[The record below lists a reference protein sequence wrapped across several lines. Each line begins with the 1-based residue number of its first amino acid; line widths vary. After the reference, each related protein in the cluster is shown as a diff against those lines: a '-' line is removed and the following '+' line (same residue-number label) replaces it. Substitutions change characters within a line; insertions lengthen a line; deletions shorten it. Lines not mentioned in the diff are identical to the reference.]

1 MAGIREHTPVVRR
14 RVVSDAPV
22 AIRARNLSKVYRI
35 YQSPVHALKE
45 AITGKSRHIRRVALD
60 RVDLEVRRG
69 EIIGVLGRN
78 GAGKSTLLKL
88 IAGTLKRTEG
98 DLDVY
103 GRISAILELGSG
115 FHPEYTGRENIYMG
129 GMCLGMSRREVD
141 SKVEAIIE
149 FSELREVIDQPFK
162 TYSTGMQA
170 RLTFS
175 VAISVDPDI
184 LIVDEALS
192 VGDARFQLKCS
203 TRLQQFRERAATV
216 LLVSHDSNAITT
228 LCDRAMIL
236 EDGRVYAEG
245 DPKQMTIA
253 YHSLLFGEQKA
264 EAGLNIARAV
274 ESSLSQ
280 EPLATAELPAQ
291 PFTVEANMRYGTR
304 EARLVDYGILDR
316 GGHRLQV
323 IQSGEAC
330 RIYMVLDCDQDIVD
344 LSCGFSIK
352 DRRGTVLWGA
362 TNISQTQTAY
372 KARASSRLI
381 IAADCT
387 MWLSAGEYFVTLGA
401 AHLADGAKIDFAED
415 AIGFKVIGPEG
426 IFTTSVVNLQTT
438 FNIECQTAEVER
450 NR

>member
-1 MAGIREHTPVVRR
+1 
-14 RVVSDAPV
+14 VSDAPV

>member
-1 MAGIREHTPVVRR
+1 MAGIREYTPVVRR
-14 RVVSDAPV
+14 RVVSDVPV

>member
-1 MAGIREHTPVVRR
+1 M
-14 RVVSDAPV
+14 SDAPV

-129 GMCLGMSRREVD
+129 GMCLGMSRCEVD

-381 IAADCT
+381 IAADCK

>member
-1 MAGIREHTPVVRR
+1 
-14 RVVSDAPV
+14 VSDAPV

-253 YHSLLFGEQKA
+253 YHKLLFGEQKA

>member
-1 MAGIREHTPVVRR
+1 M
-14 RVVSDAPV
+14 SDAPV